1 MCLQQ
6 PGDTKSVSFPAGR
19 DEGGMMSGDRQR
31 HKQECASN
39 TVSVAMR
46 ANYTHSPPGALTHG
60 SGGEVVVVTG
70 AMNGAILSIM

>member
-1 MCLQQ
+1 
-6 PGDTKSVSFPAGR
+6 
-19 DEGGMMSGDRQR
+19 MSGDRQR